1 MGFIAALC
9 GFLREAPRPNL
20 ASRRANPSG
29 TISFRSMMYNAAPGS
44 THPKPF
50 CPCATFQAL
59 MSKNQDTVLP
69 LWVSVVQPTFKTS
82 LLLPHPA
89 RSAMQNLLRPS
100 EHQYGR
106 ILCMRGP
113 ILMWGRGSAVR
124 RRAGG
129 GSSQLPRHYPSS
141 SQIIIFSKG
150 FVMSSPP
157 CLPFIPSFF
166 VSDFSLF
173 PFLCVF

>member
-1 MGFIAALC
+1 MAQWAGMGFIAALC

-59 MSKNQDTVLP
+59 MSKNQDTVRP

-113 ILMWGRGSAVR
+113 ILMWGRGSASH

-129 GSSQLPRHYPSS
+129 GVR
-141 SQIIIFSKG
+141 
-150 FVMSSPP
+150 SSPATT
-157 CLPFIPSFF
+157 LLHRKS
-166 VSDFSLF
+166 
-173 PFLCVF
+173 

>member
-9 GFLREAPRPNL
+9 GFLREAPKPNL

-29 TISFRSMMYNAAPGS
+29 TISCRSGSYIAAPGS

-89 RSAMQNLLRPS
+89 RSAMQNLLRHS

-106 ILCMRGP
+106 ILCMMFLPSCG
-113 ILMWGRGSAVR
+113 AVVR
-124 RRAGG
+124 RLAAEPVGEFAPPPPLSFFIANHNLFQG
-129 GSSQLPRHYPSS
+129 VCHVFTPLPSFH
-141 SQIIIFSKG
+141 
-150 FVMSSPP
+150 
-157 CLPFIPSFF
+157 PSFF
-166 VSDFSLF
+166 GK
-173 PFLCVF
+173 